1 MSHLNK
7 VILALLCAGALF
19 YFDSREK
26 THVGNNLLGTDAD
39 SIRVRIGGISLRSH
53 CYVSVKKR
61 RRPVKCPVCEKW
73 VRTLETRARPDG
85 STYRRYECANEHRF
99 VTKEKVERVLVVH
112 HKRKKA

>member
-26 THVGNNLLGTDAD
+26 THVGNNLLGTTTD
-39 SIRVRIGGISLRSH
+39 SIRIRIGGISLRSH

-61 RRPVKCPVCEKW
+61 RRPVICPVCEKW
-73 VRTLETRARPDG
+73 IRDVWAK
-85 STYRRYECANEHRF
+85 TYSCTDSSIKRS
-99 VTKEKVERVLVVH
+99 LVFTY
-112 HKRKKA
+112 KGRK